1 MNYLDRLLSASPASL
16 ALAAILVLALAIAFL
31 VTRGKNGRISVGSLV
46 GRRQGTEETIS
57 PAAAKYLD
65 DRITHKVNNAIAEP
79 VLQWSREQKGLRE
92 DVDRIDRVR
101 EQTGLDIAIIK
112 GSLAHLQTG
121 QDAMSR
127 KLDDWL
133 RKERG

>member
-1 MNYLDRLLSASPASL
+1 VNLDKLLSAPPATL
-16 ALAAILVLALAIAFL
+16 ALAAILVLALVVVAL
-31 VTRGKNGRISVGSLV
+31 VAKGRNGRVNVGSLV

-65 DRITHKVNNAIAEP
+65 ERITHKVNNALAEP
-79 VLQWSREQKGLRE
+79 VLQLSREQKGLRE

-101 EQTGLDIAIIK
+101 EQTGMDIAIIK
-112 GSLAHLQTG
+112 AALAHLQTG